1 MVRMEEDV
9 NTFAAPNWKSQGA
22 TNSFTDIPFTVV
34 LKHETEA
41 LAKLDKAFWAVSDPT
56 SPEYGK
62 HLNIEGVTEL
72 VGVAKKATEVID
84 YLHRHGCTAEAGSN
98 QDLVHAKCMAWQVEG
113 MFNTK
118 FETHTHTKVLGA
130 NVHRVVKPYHLP
142 AHIAQHVA
150 FISDIVRFP
159 SLDRMANRRKPDDRP
174 KKTLNQTP
182 WPTTCGDSC
191 DGHIIPDVLFKQYNI
206 TKGAVNAHGKNK
218 MAVAEFQGQEYDQK
232 DLDKFFDACGYKQQ
246 KVSKTTGGNSGSF
259 LCSLG
264 MCTEALLDIE
274 YILALASPIPL
285 EVYYDSTFS
294 LFGWMK
300 TILNDP
306 EAPWV
311 HSVSYG
317 NDERQQ
323 ISKAYMQSVDAQFQK
338 IGVRGISILIAS
350 GDQGVWGRS
359 GPGGKFNPD
368 FPAGSAFVTAVGGTD
383 LKTDVFQKEVGCK
396 DGGGGFSDTFLVPP
410 YQQEAVNQFKS
421 ISGSSLPA
429 ANLWNAQGRG
439 YPDVAALFG
448 DDVPYCISS
457 GGNFEGVAGTSAACP
472 VVAAQ
477 IAKLNDIRF
486 HNNKPALGF
495 LNPFLYQTA
504 AKFPKSFNDITEG
517 NNGSGG
523 GAGTGFTAVKGWDPV
538 TGLGSLNY
546 GNLADV
552 VQHLD

>member
-1 MVRMEEDV
+1 
-9 NTFAAPNWKSQGA
+9 
-22 TNSFTDIPFTVV
+22 
-34 LKHETEA
+34 
-41 LAKLDKAFWAVSDPT
+41 
-56 SPEYGK
+56 
-62 HLNIEGVTEL
+62 
-72 VGVAKKATEVID
+72 
-84 YLHRHGCTAEAGSN
+84 
-98 QDLVHAKCMAWQVEG
+98 
-113 MFNTK
+113 
-118 FETHTHTKVLGA
+118 
-130 NVHRVVKPYHLP
+130 
-142 AHIAQHVA
+142 
-150 FISDIVRFP
+150 
-159 SLDRMANRRKPDDRP
+159 
-174 KKTLNQTP
+174 
-182 WPTTCGDSC
+182 
-191 DGHIIPDVLFKQYNI
+191 
-206 TKGAVNAHGKNK
+206 
-218 MAVAEFQGQEYDQK
+218 
-232 DLDKFFDACGYKQQ
+232 
-246 KVSKTTGGNSGSF
+246 
-259 LCSLG
+259 

-429 ANLWNAQGRG
+429 ANLWNAQVCDCLFISLFAFYCVVFVIPSLARAHATLHSSISATFFTYTHRAAATPMSPLSSVMMCRTAFRRAATSRVWPAPAPHARLWRRRSPSSTTFASTTTSLVGCVIIYLFVSSICVALCRG
-439 YPDVAALFG
+439 LPTPSLVRAHATLHSSISATFVLVYSSRFPEPLPLPDG
-448 DDVPYCISS
+448 GEVP
-457 GGNFEGVAGTSAACP
+457 
-472 VVAAQ
+472 Q
-477 IAKLNDIRF
+477 
-486 HNNKPALGF
+486 
-495 LNPFLYQTA
+495 
-504 AKFPKSFNDITEG
+504 
-517 NNGSGG
+517 
-523 GAGTGFTAVKGWDPV
+523 
-538 TGLGSLNY
+538 
-546 GNLADV
+546 V
-552 VQHLD
+552 VQRHHRYVVSFL